1 MTLAEIDQL
10 NRFKEPTDETQRP
23 GESCPSGVMELLWAG
38 KHSLTFSFTSSFT
51 LSSSFSFTSSF
62 TLSSTSS
69 STYSFASSA
78 ALSCVLM
85 TMCYYMV
92 Q

>member
-51 LSSSFSFTSSF
+51 LSS
-62 TLSSTSS
+62 TSS